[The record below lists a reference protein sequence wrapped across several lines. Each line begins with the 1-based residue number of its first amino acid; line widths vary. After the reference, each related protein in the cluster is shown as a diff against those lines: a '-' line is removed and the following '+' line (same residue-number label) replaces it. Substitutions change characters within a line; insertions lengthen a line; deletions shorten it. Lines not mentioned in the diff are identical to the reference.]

1 MIQFYVSK
9 GLAKVLGPH
18 LKPAKNMEPTL
29 LWRAEVA
36 QIGTDTCVVAQE
48 VYSNYVMVFC
58 GLGKDEFRRFPDIF
72 RERFWREA
80 TALCLQGTSFDQG
93 SLIHHLS
100 ALGEEQYY
108 QLDPLP
114 QEEGRITQVTEKLE
128 RLFLHDGEPLPI
140 DGKSAFR
147 FGIEVNGSKAK
158 RAEASGKP
166 SAMEAF
172 RGLCLDLVEQMIEQ
186 DQNQESSNSAVIS
199 EVDNVVTVDFGRN
212 RKAS

>member
-1 MIQFYVSK
+1 MIQFYASK

-18 LKPAKNMEPTL
+18 LKPAKVLEPSL
-29 LWRAEVA
+29 LWRADVA
-36 QIGTDTCVVAQE
+36 QIGADTCVVAQE

-58 GLGKDEFRRFPDIF
+58 GLGRDEFRRFPEIF

-80 TALCLQGTSFDQG
+80 TALCLQGTNFEQS
-93 SLIHHLS
+93 SLIYYLS
-100 ALGEEQYY
+100 ALCEEQHY

-128 RLFLHDGEPLPI
+128 RQFLHDGKPLPI

-147 FGIEVNGSKAK
+147 FGIDVNGNK
-158 RAEASGKP
+158 RQREGQDGKP
-166 SAMEAF
+166 SAMELF
-172 RGLCLDLVEQMIEQ
+172 RGLCLDLVEYHMEQ
-186 DQNQESSNSAVIS
+186 DKREKSANSAVIS
-199 EVDNVVTVDFGRN
+199 EVDNVVTVDFARN